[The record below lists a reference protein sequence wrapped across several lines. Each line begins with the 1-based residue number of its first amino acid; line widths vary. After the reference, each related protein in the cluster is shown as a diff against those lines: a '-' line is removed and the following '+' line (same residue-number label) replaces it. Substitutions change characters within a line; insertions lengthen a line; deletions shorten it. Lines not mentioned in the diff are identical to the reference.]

1 MARAIND
8 AGVRLVQEFEGCKL
22 EAYPDPGTG
31 GEPWTIGWGS
41 TGPDIGPGTVWTQ
54 EEADARFLDDLTKF
68 GDGVDRLV
76 RVPLTDNQF
85 AALVSF
91 AYNVGLGALRDST
104 LLRKLNAGDYL
115 GAADQLPRWARA
127 GGRIMPGLSR
137 RRLAE
142 RALFLDEG
150 AGSPERG

>member
-1 MARAIND
+1 MAREVNE
-8 AGVRLVQEFEGCKL
+8 AGVRLVQEFEGCRL
-22 EAYPDPGTG
+22 DAYRCPAGIP
-31 GEPWTIGWGS
+31 TIGYGA
-41 TGPDIGPGTVWTQ
+41 TGPDIRMGMVWTQ
-54 EEADARFLDDLTKF
+54 EQADARLVEDLARF
-68 GDGVDRLV
+68 ADGVERLV
-76 RVPLTDNQF
+76 EVDLSDNQF
-85 AALVSF
+85 AAIVSF
-91 AYNVGLGALRDST
+91 AFNVGLGALRDST

-150 AGSPERG
+150 AGSPDRG

>member
-31 GEPWTIGWGS
+31 GAPWTVGWGS

-54 EEADARFLDDLTKF
+54 EEADARFLDDLGKF
-68 GDGVDRLV
+68 ADGVDGLV
-76 RVPLTDNQF
+76 RVALTDNQF

-91 AYNVGLGALRDST
+91 AYNVGLGALAGST
-104 LLRKLNAGDYL
+104 LLRKLNADDYQ
-115 GAADQLPRWARA
+115 GAADQLPRWNKG
-127 GGRIMPGLSR
+127 GGRVLPGLVR
-137 RRLAE
+137 RRAAE
-142 RALFLDEG
+142 RDLFLSD
-150 AGSPERG
+150 A

>member
-1 MARAIND
+1 MAREVSE
-8 AGVRLVQEFEGCKL
+8 AGVRLVQEFEGCRL
-22 EAYPDPGTG
+22 DAYRCPAGIP
-31 GEPWTIGWGS
+31 TIGYGA
-41 TGPDIGPGTVWTQ
+41 TGPDIRMGMVWTQ
-54 EEADARFLDDLTKF
+54 EQADARLVEDLARF
-68 GDGVDRLV
+68 AAGVERLV
-76 RVPLTDNQF
+76 QVDLTDNQF

-91 AYNVGLGALRDST
+91 AYNVGLGALAGST

-150 AGSPERG
+150 AGSPDRG

>member
-1 MARAIND
+1 MTRMVND

-31 GEPWTIGWGS
+31 GEPWTVGFGS

-91 AYNVGLGALRDST
+91 AYNVGLGALAGST
-104 LLRKLNAGDYL
+104 LLRKLNAGDYQ
-115 GAADQLPRWARA
+115 GAADQLPRWNKG
-127 GGRIMPGLSR
+127 GGRVLPGLVR
-137 RRLAE
+137 RRARE
-142 RALFLDEG
+142 RELFLSD
-150 AGSPERG
+150 A

>member
-1 MARAIND
+1 MAREVNE
-8 AGVRLVQEFEGCKL
+8 AGLALIREFEGCRL
-22 EAYPDPGTG
+22 DAYLCPAGIP
-31 GEPWTIGWGS
+31 TIGYGA
-41 TGPDIGPGTVWTQ
+41 TGPDIRMGMVWTQ
-54 EEADARFLDDLTKF
+54 EQADARLVEDLARF
-68 GDGVDRLV
+68 ADGVERLV
-76 RVPLTDNQF
+76 EVDLSDNQF
-85 AALVSF
+85 AAIVSF
-91 AYNVGLGALRDST
+91 AFNVGLGALRDST

-150 AGSPERG
+150 AGSPDRG

>member
-1 MARAIND
+1 MTRMVND

-31 GEPWTIGWGS
+31 GEPFTIGWGS

-91 AYNVGLGALRDST
+91 AYNVGLGALAGST
-104 LLRKLNAGDYL
+104 LLRKLNAGDYQ
-115 GAADQLPRWARA
+115 GAADQLPRWNKG
-127 GGRIMPGLSR
+127 GGRVLPGLVR
-137 RRLAE
+137 RRARE
-142 RALFLDEG
+142 RELFLSD
-150 AGSPERG
+150 A

>member
-1 MARAIND
+1 MAREVNE
-8 AGVRLVQEFEGCKL
+8 AGVRLVQEFEGCRL
-22 EAYPDPGTG
+22 DAYRCPAGIP
-31 GEPWTIGWGS
+31 TIGYGA
-41 TGPDIGPGTVWTQ
+41 TGPDIRMGMVWTQ
-54 EEADARFLDDLTKF
+54 EQADARLVEDLARF
-68 GDGVDRLV
+68 AAGVERLV
-76 RVPLTDNQF
+76 QVDLTDNQF

-150 AGSPERG
+150 AGSPDRG

>member
-1 MARAIND
+1 MAREVSE
-8 AGVRLVQEFEGCKL
+8 AGVRLVQEFEGCRL
-22 EAYPDPGTG
+22 DAYRCPAGIP
-31 GEPWTIGWGS
+31 TIGYGA
-41 TGPDIGPGTVWTQ
+41 TGPDIRMGMVWTQ
-54 EEADARFLDDLTKF
+54 EQADERLAEDLARFAA
-68 GDGVDRLV
+68 GVERLV
-76 RVPLTDNQF
+76 QVDLTDNQF

-150 AGSPERG
+150 AGSPDRG

>member
-31 GEPWTIGWGS
+31 GEPWTIGFGS

-54 EEADARFLDDLTKF
+54 EEADARFVDDLTKF

-91 AYNVGLGALRDST
+91 AYNVGLGALAGST
-104 LLRKLNAGDYL
+104 LLRKLNAGDYQ
-115 GAADQLPRWARA
+115 GAADQLPRWNKAA
-127 GGRIMPGLSR
+127 GRVLPGLVR
-137 RRLAE
+137 RRAAE
-142 RALFLDEG
+142 RELFLSDG
-150 AGSPERG
+150 

>member
-8 AGVRLVQEFEGCKL
+8 AGVRLVHEFEGCKL

-31 GEPWTIGWGS
+31 GEPWTIGFGS

-91 AYNVGLGALRDST
+91 AYNVGLGALAGST
-104 LLRKLNAGDYL
+104 LLRKLNAGDYQ
-115 GAADQLPRWARA
+115 GAADQLPRWNKAA
-127 GGRIMPGLSR
+127 GRVLPGLVR
-137 RRLAE
+137 RRAAE
-142 RALFLDEG
+142 RELFLSDG
-150 AGSPERG
+150 

>member
-1 MARAIND
+1 MTRMVND

-31 GEPWTIGWGS
+31 GEPFTIGWGS

-91 AYNVGLGALRDST
+91 AYNVGLGALAGST
-104 LLRKLNAGDYL
+104 LLRKLNAGDYQ
-115 GAADQLPRWARA
+115 GAADQLPRWKKG
-127 GGRIMPGLSR
+127 GGRVLPGLVR
-137 RRLAE
+137 RRAAE
-142 RALFLDEG
+142 RELFLSDG
-150 AGSPERG
+150 

>member
-31 GEPWTIGWGS
+31 GEPWTIGFGS

-54 EEADARFLDDLTKF
+54 EEADARFVDDLTKF

-91 AYNVGLGALRDST
+91 AYNVGLGALAGST
-104 LLRKLNAGDYL
+104 LLRKLNAGDYQ
-115 GAADQLPRWARA
+115 GAADQLPRWNKA
-127 GGRIMPGLSR
+127 GGRVLPGLVR
-137 RRLAE
+137 RRAAE
-142 RALFLDEG
+142 RDLFLSD
-150 AGSPERG
+150 A

>member
-1 MARAIND
+1 MTRIVND
-8 AGVRLVQEFEGCKL
+8 AGVALVREFEGCRL
-22 EAYPDPGTG
+22 DAYRCPAGMP
-31 GEPWTIGWGS
+31 TIGYGA
-41 TGPDIGPGTVWTQ
+41 TGPDIRMGMVWTQ
-54 EEADARFLDDLTKF
+54 EQADARLVEDLARF
-68 GDGVDRLV
+68 ADGVERLV
-76 RVPLTDNQF
+76 EVDLSDNQF
-85 AALVSF
+85 AAIVSF
-91 AYNVGLGALRDST
+91 AFNVGLGALRDST